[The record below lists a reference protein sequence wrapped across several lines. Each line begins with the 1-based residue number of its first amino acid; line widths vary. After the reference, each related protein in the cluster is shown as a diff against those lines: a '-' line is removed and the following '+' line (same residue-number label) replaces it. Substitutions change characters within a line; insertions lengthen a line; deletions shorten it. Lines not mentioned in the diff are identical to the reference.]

1 MTSLLDNFHKSMHIK
16 HPPKL
21 FALGLGIGI
30 VRAVVFDTLRR
41 FCVVRTKVFATRNE
55 GLAWFWLCLF
65 QCGWCNRSR
74 RVLPE
79 PQHNLSVTVGEV
91 VVAGRHKLHVT
102 VLSGE
107 LNDTPIEV
115 GSPFTLTLRR
125 DASSIQE
132 STIFDVVLSSIF
144 IVDVVELV
152 LGQTVVHVLAQKRQ
166 IFGFINFFAC
176 TRAET
181 SFVSSSLDV
190 TRGEVLARIGKLNQ
204 VGSVST
210 GVLVGIAI
218 RGTTRTIIATATR
231 IVVAAS
237 PLKVNTVTL
246 A

>member
-1 MTSLLDNFHKSMHIK
+1 M
-16 HPPKL
+16 
-21 FALGLGIGI
+21 
-30 VRAVVFDTLRR
+30 
-41 FCVVRTKVFATRNE
+41 
-55 GLAWFWLCLF
+55 
-65 QCGWCNRSR
+65 
-74 RVLPE
+74 
-79 PQHNLSVTVGEV
+79 
-91 VVAGRHKLHVT
+91 
-102 VLSGE
+102 
-107 LNDTPIEV
+107 
-115 GSPFTLTLRR
+115 TLRR